1 MEVEIGI
8 AVEVDIESANV
19 SLFISSYVSIE
30 DIKVD
35 LIISVLLIGNNIV
48 DL

>member
-8 AVEVDIESANV
+8 AVEVDIESTNV